1 MTQNFPRIIHERRV
15 ALRLSLSEAA
25 KVTGLSKPHI
35 WQMEQG
41 RAQNPSVSTIGLL
54 ADGYRLST
62 ASLFKAALDDWR
74 LRGHLFATAGEV
86 PHIPSAQAASGDS
99 ASDAA
104 GQ

>member
-1 MTQNFPRIIHERRV
+1 MTQIFPRIIHERRV

-54 ADGYRLST
+54 ADGYRIST

-74 LRGHLFATAGEV
+74 LRGHLFATAGV
-86 PHIPSAQAASGDS
+86 DPTSPSAQTAPDDS
-99 ASDAA
+99 ASGAV